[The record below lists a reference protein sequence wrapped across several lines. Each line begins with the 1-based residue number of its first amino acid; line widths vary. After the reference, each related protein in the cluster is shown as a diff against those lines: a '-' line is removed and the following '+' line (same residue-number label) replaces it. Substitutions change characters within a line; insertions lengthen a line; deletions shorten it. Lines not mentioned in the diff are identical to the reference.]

1 MRSADQTRRMRF
13 GVVLLLVGILVSG
26 CTSARSAKVDTG
38 SVAATGGS
46 PSIGSDDPLIA
57 KVIKSAEASGTPCSG
72 GEVIGY
78 FVEYKLTIGRA
89 VEVANV
95 VVLTDGSVRDF
106 DHRKGAPPSLFQS
119 RGDRQPL
126 VRKQMPP
133 RLGPE
138 PADAARTRAD
148 AVLKGQRVVA
158 KYMPEFWRAQAEV
171 FGYLVRLDRASGD
184 AINVWVTPA
193 GQPERLTPAADL
205 VPWRNHP

>member
-26 CTSARSAKVDTG
+26 CTSAKSAKVDTG

-57 KVIKSAEASGTPCSG
+57 KVLKNAEATGTPYSG
-72 GEVIGY
+72 GKIVGY
-78 FVEYKLTIGRA
+78 FVEYKLTIHRG
-89 VEVANV
+89 VEVVNV
-95 VVLTDGSVRDF
+95 VVLTDGSVRDI
-106 DHRKGAPPSLFQS
+106 DYDNLPPGLFRS
-119 RGDRQPL
+119 GGDRQPL
-126 VRKQMPP
+126 VRKEMPP

-171 FGYLVRLDRASGD
+171 FGYLVRLDRVSGD

-193 GQPERLTPAADL
+193 GQPDALIPAADL

>member
-1 MRSADQTRRMRF
+1 MRSGDRTARMWF
-13 GVVLLLVGILVSG
+13 GVVLLLVGVLVSG
-26 CTSARSAKVDTG
+26 CTSSKSAKVDIG
-38 SVAATGGS
+38 SAEATGGS

-57 KVIKSAEASGTPCSG
+57 KVLKSAEATGTPYSG

-158 KYMPEFWRAQAEV
+158 KYMPQMWRAQAEV
-171 FGYLVRLDRASGD
+171 FGYLVRLDRVSGD

-205 VPWRNHP
+205 VPWGNHP